1 MKTVRYQKLVR
12 DKIPQIIWKSGKEP
26 VFAAVS
32 REEVLDYLAKKL
44 QEEAAE
50 YAASREAEELADV
63 LEVIRAIA
71 AESGVAMEEIEKI
84 RARKA
89 QERGGFADRIVL
101 EQVNIP
107 E

>member
-12 DKIPQIIWKSGKEP
+12 DKIPQIIRKSGKEP

-89 QERGGFADRIVL
+89 QERGGFADRLVL